1 MFKRIFDILLSLFGL
16 IILSPLFLFISIWI
30 KIDSNGPIF
39 YKQFRVGKNNKDFKL
54 FKFRSMKMD
63 SDKKGLLTVGDK
75 DNRITKSGYF
85 TRKFKIDELPQLL
98 NVLIGDMSLVG
109 PRPEVRR
116 YVDLYTKD
124 QLDVLKVRPGITDV
138 ASIAY
143 RNESEILK
151 DKSNPEK
158 YYIDIIMQDK
168 LGLNLDYIKS
178 KNLFKDVGVIFKT
191 FLAILK

>member
-85 TRKFKIDELPQLL
+85 IRKYKIDELPQLL